1 MRHAPSPH
9 PPLQPL
15 LFWETLVLF
24 FAAGIVAARFPLPAL
39 TACALLVWTDSR
51 TRRPLCCLAAVFCVA
66 AGWLAGAEAEPSV
79 PEHVPAWLETSL
91 ISQRAVPVQGTVV
104 RVRGLPDERLHI
116 VLRDVRPGPDAEA
129 LPGDLVLTWERPP
142 GPRPLPNQTLKGTLK
157 IRPVRGFR
165 NSGVWN
171 SETYWHRQGVF
182 FQAWTKEG
190 KADIALSGEP
200 SQSAALRER
209 LRQRVA
215 DAAAPFHLAA
225 FLPGLPA
232 SATGAHPVSAPNA
245 DTFPGK
251 PESPQ
256 SPVPG
261 KGGETRHAGGEDG
274 TRPEGREK
282 ALGGAVSPFI
292 PALLFGDRFHLRASD
307 LERVNAAG
315 LMHSLALS
323 GQHLAVAGL
332 GALAASA
339 LVGLFFPRFFLRIP
353 AYSLMALLSLPLAA
367 VYLWLGGAPPSLI
380 RAALMLFLVCLL
392 RHAADLLPQ
401 RLHRNRN
408 LRPPF
413 SFPDILIMA
422 LACMVLSDPLC
433 LYDLGVQLSFT
444 AVAGIAL
451 CSPLLRRL
459 WRPFAFSPFE
469 VLHGDLSPL
478 RAAAKRF
485 LQLLWLTL
493 GCSVAAQLATLPLVL
508 DAFGRSTFWF
518 PLNLLWL
525 PILGFLVLP
534 LAFLGLVAC
543 AAGWD
548 QAAGS
553 LLHLASL
560 PCEALLI
567 GLRWLEEN
575 AGLDAFIA
583 PRPHWTALL
592 GFGAVG
598 VAACL
603 RLNRERLPEA
613 GKRLLIAG
621 VLLLCVGPLLR
632 VHAFFEPAVSL
643 RALDVGQGQALL
655 LEWPH
660 GGRALIDGGG
670 LFSDRFDVGRDIVS
684 PVLTAN
690 ALPRLDFIAVSHP
703 DRDHIKGLLFIA
715 SRYSLKAAYTA
726 RIAGLDPP
734 SPPDAAAPA
743 LADAFASVLAL
754 RGIPRHTLE
763 AGDRIPL
770 AESLALEVLAPPRG
784 KAVSGNEGLVL
795 RLVFRGRGLALLPGD
810 AEKPALRELLRSG
823 ADLSAE
829 VLVLPHHG
837 SAGSL
842 LPELYDAVRPQIAI
856 ASAGAYNAYRLPSRR
871 VREEL
876 TRRNIPLRVTGE
888 EGEIHIRWN
897 TRRERGLPSQT
908 DAAAF
913 PRLQKDI
920 SCD

>member
-1 MRHAPSPH
+1 MRHAPSPL

-15 LFWETLVLF
+15 LFWETLILC

-39 TACALLVWTDSR
+39 TACALIAWTDSR
-51 TRRPLCCLAAVFCVA
+51 TRRPLCCLAAVLCVA
-66 AGWLAGAEAEPSV
+66 AGWWAGVKAEPAV
-79 PEHVPAWLETSL
+79 AEHVPAWLETSL
-91 ISQRAVPVQGTVV
+91 RSRRAVTVEGTVV
-104 RVRGLPDERLHI
+104 RVRGLSDERLHI
-116 VLRDVRPGPDAEA
+116 VLRDVRPDPDAEA

-142 GPRPLPNQTLKGTLK
+142 GPRPLPNQTLRGTLK
-157 IRPVRGFR
+157 IRPVHGFR
-165 NSGVWN
+165 NSGIWN
-171 SETYWHRQGVF
+171 SETYWHRQSVF

-190 KADIALSGEP
+190 KADISLSGAP
-200 SQSAALRER
+200 SPSAALRER

-215 DAAAPFHLAA
+215 EAAAPFHFAA

-232 SATGAHPVSAPNA
+232 PAPDA
-245 DTFPGK
+245 DPALPEDAATFPGK
-251 PESPQ
+251 PPRACASQENNTP
-256 SPVPG
+256 
-261 KGGETRHAGGEDG
+261 RHAGGEG
-274 TRPEGREK
+274 ATRLEGRPNTK
-282 ALGGAVSPFI
+282 AGAVSPVI
-292 PALLFGDRFHLRASD
+292 PALLFGDRFHLRTSD

-339 LVGLFFPRFFLRIP
+339 LIGLFFPRFFLRLP
-353 AYSLMALLSLPLAA
+353 AYSLMALLSVPLAA

-392 RHAADLLPQ
+392 RHAADLLPE
-401 RLHRNRN
+401 RLHGTRN

-413 SFPDILIMA
+413 SFPDVLIMA

-459 WRPFAFSPFE
+459 WRPFAFSPIE
-469 VLHGDLSPL
+469 ALHGDVSPL

-508 DAFGRSTFWF
+508 DAFGRSTVWF

-548 QAAGS
+548 QAAGC

-560 PCEALLI
+560 PCDALLI

-575 AGLDAFIA
+575 AGLDTFIA

-603 RLNRERLPEA
+603 RLNRERLPDA
-613 GKRLLIAG
+613 GKRLLLAG
-621 VLLLCVGPLLR
+621 ALLLCVGPLLR

-703 DRDHIKGLLFIA
+703 DRDHLKGLLFIA

-734 SPPDAAAPA
+734 SPPAAAAPA
-743 LADAFASVLAL
+743 LAEAFASVLAL

-770 AESLALEVLAPPRG
+770 AEGLALEVLAPPRG

-795 RLVFRGRGLALLPGD
+795 RLVFQGRGLALLPGD
-810 AEKPALRELLRSG
+810 AEKPALRELLRGG

-829 VLVLPHHG
+829 VLILPHHG

-856 ASAGAYNAYRLPSRR
+856 ASAGAYNAYRLPSHR

-876 TRRNIPLRVTGE
+876 ARRNIPLRVTGE

-897 TRRERGLPSQT
+897 TRRERGLPPQT

-913 PRLQKDI
+913 PRLQKDM

>member
-1 MRHAPSPH
+1 MRHAPSPL

-15 LFWETLVLF
+15 LFWETLILF

-39 TACALLVWTDSR
+39 TACGLLAWTDSR
-51 TRRPLCCLAAVFCVA
+51 TRRPLCCLAALLCIA
-66 AGWLAGAEAEPSV
+66 AGWWTGVKAEPAV
-79 PEHVPAWLETSL
+79 PETVPAWLEKALT
-91 ISQRAVPVQGTVV
+91 SQRAVAVEGTDV
-104 RVRGLPDERLHI
+104 RVRGLPDERLHV
-116 VLRDVRPGPDAEA
+116 VLRGVRPDPDSEA
-129 LPGDLVLTWERPP
+129 LPGDLALTWERPQ
-142 GPRPLPNQTLKGTLK
+142 GPRPLPSQTLSGRLK

-165 NSGVWN
+165 NSGLWN
-171 SETYWHRQGVF
+171 SEIYWHRQGVF
-182 FQAWTKEG
+182 FQAWTKED
-190 KADIALSGEP
+190 KADIVVSGAP
-200 SQSAALRER
+200 SPRAALRER
-209 LRQRVA
+209 LRQKVA
-215 DAAAPFHLAA
+215 DAAAPFDAAA
-225 FLPGLPA
+225 FLPGLA
-232 SATGAHPVSAPNA
+232 VEATGAPPALREDAEAFPAQPPRVSAP
-245 DTFPGK
+245 
-251 PESPQ
+251 E
-256 SPVPG
+256 G
-261 KGGETRHAGGEDG
+261 KGAPRHTAEEHEARLKQGE
-274 TRPEGREK
+274 EGIR
-282 ALGGAVSPFI
+282 AGAVSPVI
-292 PALLFGDRFHLRASD
+292 PALLFGDRFLLRTPD
-307 LERVNAAG
+307 LQRVNAAG

-339 LVGLFFPRFFLRIP
+339 LIGLFFPRFFLRMP
-353 AYSLMALLSLPLAA
+353 AYSLMALLSVPLAA

-380 RAALMLFLVCLL
+380 RAALMLGLVCLL
-392 RHAADLLPQ
+392 RHAADLLPE
-401 RLHRNRN
+401 RLHGTRN

-433 LYDLGVQLSFT
+433 LYDLGVQLSFS

-459 WRPFAFSPFE
+459 WRPFAPSPFE

-485 LQLLWLTL
+485 LELLWLTL

-508 DAFGRSTFWF
+508 DAFGRSTVWF

-534 LAFLGLVAC
+534 LAFLGLLAC

-548 QAAGS
+548 QVAGC

-560 PCEALLI
+560 PCDALLS
-567 GLRWLEEN
+567 GLRWLEDH
-575 AGLDAFIA
+575 AGLDAFVA

-603 RLNRERLPEA
+603 RLNRERLPLA

-621 VLLLCVGPLLR
+621 ALLLCVGPLLR

-670 LFSDRFDVGRDIVS
+670 LFSERFDVGRDIVS
-684 PVLTAN
+684 PLLTAN

-715 SRYSLKAAYTA
+715 SRFSLKAAYTA

-734 SPPDAAAPA
+734 SPPGAAAPA
-743 LADAFASVLAL
+743 LAEAFASVLAL

-763 AGDRIPL
+763 AGDRISL
-770 AESLALEVLAPPRG
+770 AEGLALEVLSPPRG
-784 KAVSGNEGLVL
+784 KAVSGNDGLVL
-795 RLVFRGRGLALLPGD
+795 RLVFQGRGLALLPGD

-823 ADLSAE
+823 TDLSAE
-829 VLVLPHHG
+829 VLILPHHG

-842 LPELYDAVRPQIAI
+842 LPELYDAVRPSIAI

-871 VREEL
+871 IREEL
-876 TRRNIPLRVTGE
+876 ARRGIPLRVTGE
-888 EGEIHIRWN
+888 EGEIRIRWN
-897 TRRERGLPSQT
+897 TRRERGRPP
-908 DAAAF
+908 DKGAAALSH
-913 PRLQKDI
+913 LQKDM